1 MELNKAAEKTFTVA
15 VSGHVGFGSAEL
27 RAVRAH
33 AAMLPSF
40 PPQITL
46 AGDAGLAYTLQG
58 STNLFNW
65 VPVFTGTA
73 APNGTFKFTTTNAA
87 IFNYRFF
94 RSVRLP

>member
-46 AGDAGLAYTLQG
+46 AGELSDGYRLVQPLAVDLEADEG
-58 STNLFNW
+58 GNF
-65 VPVFTGTA
+65 A
-73 APNGTFKFTTTNAA
+73 
-87 IFNYRFF
+87 
-94 RSVRLP
+94 